1 MIVQSSVMSETN
13 KAGADGF
20 ENGLKHAL
28 TVIDYKLTDLIWG
41 FL

>member
-1 MIVQSSVMSETN
+1 MSETN

-20 ENGLKHAL
+20 KHAL
-28 TVIDYKLTDLIWG
+28 TVIDDKLNDLIWG